1 MATVDVQQPVV
12 PPTPS
17 DVGLKETSQQK
28 TDDIFHGLTSKW
40 PVALDLA
47 GGGAPC
53 RLEGEVGD
61 LVVLG
66 EIPKELNGTFY
77 RVMADP
83 FVPPHP
89 NNVPLDGD
97 GHISAFRFHD
107 GRVDMKLKYVETE
120 RYLIERRAN
129 KAMFGLYRNP
139 YTHHPCVR
147 AAVDSTANTNLFFW
161 AGHLLA
167 LKEGGLPYSVDPNTL
182 ETGVYDPFGQVKSKT
197 FTAHPKVDPYTDELV
212 VFGYEAKGLA
222 TRDIVVYTLDK
233 EGKKKDEQ
241 WIQGP
246 WVASIHD
253 CAITPNWLILVLWPF
268 EADVERM
275 KRGGQHWAWNYDRPA
290 TFVVIPRRKSTK
302 LPPGWKQGEWRVYPW
317 ENCMLVHTAGA
328 WEDEDHKL
336 YIETSRVHDNAFP
349 FFPSE
354 DGRMPAPDAKA
365 DFVRWELDLT
375 KPTDTRVPDPEV
387 IVDVPCEFPRI
398 DERFNTKPYRYIFLD
413 AFMPSRSD
421 GGKNIFHGL
430 NALAMKDTQTGHMR
444 FFYAGDGSL
453 VQEPAFIPRS
463 DDAPE
468 GDGWIVAM
476 VERRETNKNDIVVI
490 DTREFER
497 PVAIVQLP
505 IHLKAQVHGNW
516 VDAEGLKEKKSLVR
530 EPRVV
535 KISGK
540 GALEPLE

>member
-1 MATVDVQQPVV
+1 MATVDVQLPVV
-12 PPTPS
+12 RPTPPN
-17 DVGLKETSQQK
+17 VEVKEMPQPK
-28 TDDIFHGLTSKW
+28 TDDIFYGLTSKW
-40 PVALDLA
+40 PVALDIA

-77 RVMADP
+77 RVMTDP

-147 AAVDSTANTNLFFW
+147 AAVDSTANTNLVLW

-167 LKEGGLPYSVDPNTL
+167 LKEGGLPYSVNPNTL

-222 TRDIVVYTLDK
+222 TKDIVVYTLDN
-233 EGKKKDEQ
+233 EGNKKDEQ

-246 WVASIHD
+246 WVAAIHD

-290 TFVVIPRRKSTK
+290 TFVVLPRRKTTK
-302 LPPGWKQGEWRVYPW
+302 LPPGWKQDEWRVYPW

-328 WEDEDHKL
+328 WEDEGHKL
-336 YIETSRVHDNAFP
+336 YIETSRVHDNALP
-349 FFPSE
+349 FFPSD

-375 KPTDTRVPDPEV
+375 QPTNTRVPDPTI

-430 NALAMKDTQTGHMR
+430 NALAMKDTLTGSMR

-468 GDGWIVAM
+468 GDGWVVAM
-476 VERRETNKNDIVVI
+476 VERRETNRNDIVVL
-490 DTREFER
+490 DTMEFER

-505 IHLKAQVHGNW
+505 VHVKAQVHGNW
-516 VDAEGLKEKKSLVR
+516 VDAGILKEMKSLVR
-530 EPRVV
+530 ELRPVQ
-535 KISGK
+535 ISGK
-540 GALEPLE
+540 GALEPIE